1 MKAKYEKPA
10 IRVVEFELNAAIAT
24 CSSGYYNSADAKN
37 CTPIGD
43 GYDPSIMESGSFGP
57 EDECSVQVSDK
68 CYFSAGDAGSDSNVF
83 NS

>member
-10 IRVVEFELNAAIAT
+10 IHFVEFELNAAIAACT
-24 CSSGYYNSADAKN
+24 YGYYNSADVQH
-37 CTPIGD
+37 CTPTGG

-57 EDECSVQVSDK
+57 EKECSVKVSDR
-68 CYFSAGDAGSDSNVF
+68 CYFSAADAGSDTNIF